1 MKIPMTPPS
10 QDKLMKT
17 LSGSSPDRI
26 IQLVTMRIGPE
37 QNGRYFHWDE
47 LRHRE
52 PPQGL
57 SHEEWWFAI
66 KQARSVIR
74 KDLTLKDQHDNTFGL
89 VLTGGLQKKLHN
101 IDRDA
106 AGTIQMDVP
115 IATSQSRDRYLIRSL
130 FEEAITSSQLEGAS
144 TTTSEA
150 KKMLRSGRKPRDRS
164 EQMILNNYQA
174 IQFVRENRSEPL
186 TENFLL
192 ELHDRITYNTMDIP
206 DASGR
211 WRKASE
217 DTIVVDSRDGTLLH
231 RPPHADLIPSRMKRL
246 IEFANS
252 DQDDSFIHPV
262 IRAVILHFML
272 SFEHP
277 FADGNGRTAR
287 ALFYWYMIQSGY
299 WLIEF
304 VSISKVIKSAPAK
317 YSKAFL
323 YAETDEND
331 LTYFMHHQFNVIT
344 KSINDLHKYLSI
356 KAKEVQTTEQL
367 LRGPVQRVLNHRQ
380 INLITHAL
388 KHPNH
393 LYDIQSHQTSHAVT
407 YQTARTDLLNLEKF
421 GLLHKFK
428 RGKAFVFQSP
438 NDMSE
443 RITELNQELMDQAN

>member
-1 MKIPMTPPS
+1 MKIPIKPPS
-10 QDKLMKT
+10 QLELMKT
-17 LSGSSPDRI
+17 LSGSSPDQI
-26 IQLVTMRIGPE
+26 IQIITMGIGPE
-37 QNGRYFHWDE
+37 LNGHYLHWDE

-57 SHEEWWFAI
+57 THEEWWFAI

-74 KDLTLKDQHDNTFGL
+74 KHLNLKDQQGNEFGL
-89 VLTGGLQKKLHN
+89 VLTGGLQRKLHK

-106 AGTIQMDVP
+106 AGTIQMDAP
-115 IATSQSRDRYLIRSL
+115 ITTKETRDRYLIRSL

-150 KKMLRSGRKPRDRS
+150 KKMLRSGRKPRNRS

-174 IQFVRENRSEPL
+174 MQFVRENRSEPL
-186 TENFLL
+186 SKSFLL
-192 ELHDRITYNTMDIP
+192 ELHDKVTYNTMDRP
-206 DASGR
+206 DASGG

-217 DTIVVDSRDGTLLH
+217 DIIVADARDGTVLH
-231 RPPHADLIPSRMKRL
+231 RPPHADLIPNRMKTL

-252 DQDDSFIHPV
+252 DQSDSFIHPV

-287 ALFYWYMIQSGY
+287 ALFYWYMIRNEY

-304 VSISKVIKSAPAK
+304 VSISKVIKIAPAK
-317 YSKAFL
+317 YAKAFL
-323 YAETDEND
+323 HTETDEND
-331 LTYFMHHQFNVIT
+331 LTYFMHHQFDVII
-344 KSINDLHKYLSI
+344 KSINDLHEYLAI
-356 KAKEVQTTEQL
+356 KAKEVQVTEQL

-380 INLITHAL
+380 VNLITHAL
-388 KHPNH
+388 KHPNY
-393 LYDIQSHQTSHAVT
+393 LYEIQSHQTSHAVA
-407 YQTARTDLLNLEKF
+407 YQTARTDLLNLEEL
-421 GLLHKFK
+421 GLLQKFK

-438 NDMSE
+438 TDISE
-443 RITELNQELMDQAN
+443 RITHLNQELMN